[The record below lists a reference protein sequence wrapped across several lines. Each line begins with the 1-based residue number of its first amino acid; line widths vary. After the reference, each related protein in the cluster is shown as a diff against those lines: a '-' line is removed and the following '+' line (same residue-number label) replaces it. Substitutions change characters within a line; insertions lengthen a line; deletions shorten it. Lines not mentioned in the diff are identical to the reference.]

1 MCILK
6 MLVAILKL
14 TKWDPPILNQLVNI
28 YRVASHKA
36 VAPALKNLTI
46 WGDKINTGNKS
57 SIVCGTD

>member
-14 TKWDPPILNQLVNI
+14 TKWDPPILNQLVNS

-36 VAPALKNLTI
+36 VVPALKNLTI
-46 WGDKINTGNKS
+46 WGDKINTGNN
-57 SIVCGTD
+57 